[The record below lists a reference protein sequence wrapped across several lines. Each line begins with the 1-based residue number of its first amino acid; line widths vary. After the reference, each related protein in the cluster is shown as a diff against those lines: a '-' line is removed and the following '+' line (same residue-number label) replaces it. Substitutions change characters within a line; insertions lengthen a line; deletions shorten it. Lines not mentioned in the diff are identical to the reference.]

1 MMAAS
6 VHVLVLLLLLV
17 LHQAVYINAESQ
29 NWYKVEVSNTTL
41 DGNTPK
47 GERSV
52 RSVAQCTMVASRD
65 PQNQLLCFRTPG
77 VCTKYDIVVK
87 ANDGDS
93 FNGGDDVTLC
103 WTRHVTDLSTTT
115 TTTTVTT
122 TTPTTATTTTPT
134 TTTTTTTP
142 TTTTTTTTPTTTTTT
157 TTPTTTTTTTT
168 PTTTTTTTPT
178 TTITLSG
185 KSQQN
190 NQTKLKLLCL

>member
-6 VHVLVLLLLLV
+6 VHVLVLLLV

-29 NWYKVEVSNTTL
+29 NWYKVKVSNTTL
-41 DGNTPK
+41 DGNTPR

-115 TTTTVTT
+115 TTTTATT

-134 TTTTTTTP
+134 TTTTTTP
-142 TTTTTTTTPTTTTTT
+142 T
-157 TTPTTTTTTTT
+157 
-168 PTTTTTTTPT
+168 TTTTTTTPT
-178 TTITLSG
+178 TTITLAG
-185 KSQQN
+185 MSQQN

>member
-6 VHVLVLLLLLV
+6 VHVLVFLLLV

-103 WTRHVTDLSTTT
+103 WTRHVTDLSTA
-115 TTTTVTT
+115 TT

-134 TTTTTTTP
+134 TTTTTTPTTTTTTTPTTTTTTTP

-157 TTPTTTTTTTT
+157 TT
-168 PTTTTTTTPT
+168 T